1 MPDSITDNFYIY
13 EGDLKEALL
22 WLEKKT
28 GLKKDKNQK
37 DKKGEQKNKSEWQVR
52 EFADLNVSDSREL
65 KNYLALSG
73 SKSHKK
79 ITVIKLR
86 SININAQN
94 ALLKSL
100 EDIKSDNIIVLVV
113 DDVKIFLPTVLS
125 RGIVIKGQREKNLAK
140 REEDSDIDEFIEGNI
155 VTRKSL
161 ADLWYKLKKKDP
173 DILKTRLLKLSN
185 ISKDDLI

>member
-1 MPDSITDNFYIY
+1 M
-13 EGDLKEALL
+13 
-22 WLEKKT
+22 
-28 GLKKDKNQK
+28 
-37 DKKGEQKNKSEWQVR
+37 
-52 EFADLNVSDSREL
+52 
-65 KNYLALSG
+65 
-73 SKSHKK
+73 
-79 ITVIKLR
+79 IKLR

-100 EDIKSDNIIVLVV
+100 EDIKENNIIVLVV

-173 DILKTRLLKLSN
+173 DILKDKAFKINEHIERRPNLNLKTKAVLLKAKNFQFDQGANYRLVIVFLSLALP
-185 ISKDDLI
+185 SKLS